1 VLLCRQFIVSILL
14 SVIRRTIA
22 MDEKQVPVLDS
33 MDDLVRQLRVVFQ
46 SDSVNVDY
54 VRALLAAYKSNPKD
68 WKQYAVFDPYRLKFE
83 MKFSCVNFS

>member
-1 VLLCRQFIVSILL
+1 
-14 SVIRRTIA
+14 